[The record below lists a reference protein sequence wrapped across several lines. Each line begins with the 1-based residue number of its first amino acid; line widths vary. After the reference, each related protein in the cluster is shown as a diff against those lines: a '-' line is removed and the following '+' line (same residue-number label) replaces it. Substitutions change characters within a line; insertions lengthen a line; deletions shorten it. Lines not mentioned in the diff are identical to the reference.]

1 MIKKLNMGQTDGKRE
16 EKDIVYHLNK
26 IETIYDN
33 REELRACAVSLH
45 ARLACI
51 FSAIFC
57 QNPR

>member
-1 MIKKLNMGQTDGKRE
+1 MGQTDGKRE